1 MAYDVAALEKLIEQF
16 QKIPSIGR
24 KTAQR
29 MAFHVLDLT
38 DEQAKEFADAII
50 DAHTKIHHCS
60 LCHNLTENELCP
72 ICESA
77 NRDHTTVCVV
87 EEPRDVL
94 AMERMREYSGVYH
107 VLHGV
112 ISPMNGIGP
121 EQLTI
126 KNLVERVAE
135 GQITEVIMAT
145 NPTIEGDTTLVASWK
160 NCRVV
165 QLHMYGDFVWT
176 IHIYEG
182 ESYYLR
188 DLPNAA
194 DAVFDDWYSDS
205 SYSRK
210 APTEIDFENALAHY
224 YAKHERY

>member
-1 MAYDVAALEKLIEQF
+1 MAYDVTALEKLIEQF

-38 DEQAKEFADAII
+38 DAEAKEFADAII
-50 DAHTKIHHCS
+50 DAHTKIHHCK

-72 ICESA
+72 VCQSV
-77 NRDHTTVCVV
+77 NRDHSTVCVM

-94 AMERMREYSGVYH
+94 AMERTREFGGVYH

-126 KNLVERVAE
+126 KSLVERAASGE
-135 GQITEVIMAT
+135 IKEVIMAT
-145 NPTIEGDTTLVASWK
+145 NPTIEGDTTA
-160 NCRVV
+160 
-165 QLHMYGDFVWT
+165 MYISKLIKPFGVKVT
-176 IHIYEG
+176 RLAYGIPVG
-182 ESYYLR
+182 
-188 DLPNAA
+188 A
-194 DAVFDDWYSDS
+194 DIEYADDVTLM
-205 SYSRK
+205 R
-210 APTEIDFENALAHY
+210 ALSGRS
-224 YAKHERY
+224 EL

>member
-1 MAYDVAALEKLIEQF
+1 MAYDVSALEKLIEQF

-50 DAHTKIHHCS
+50 DAHTKIHHCA
-60 LCHNLTENELCP
+60 LCHNLTENEFCP

-77 NRDHTTVCVV
+77 SRDHTTVCVV

-94 AMERMREYSGVYH
+94 AMERMREFGGVYH

-112 ISPMNGIGP
+112 ISPMNGVGP

-126 KNLVERVAE
+126 KSLVERVAD
-135 GQITEVIMAT
+135 GNITEVIMAT
-145 NPTIEGDTTLVASWK
+145 NPTIEGDTTAMYVSKLIKPFGV
-160 NCRVV
+160 RVTR
-165 QLHMYGDFVWT
+165 LAYGIPV
-176 IHIYEG
+176 G
-182 ESYYLR
+182 
-188 DLPNAA
+188 A
-194 DAVFDDWYSDS
+194 DIEYADDVTLM
-205 SYSRK
+205 R
-210 APTEIDFENALAHY
+210 ALSGRS
-224 YAKHERY
+224 EL

>member
-60 LCHNLTENELCP
+60 ICHNLTENELCP
-72 ICESA
+72 VCASP
-77 NRDHTTVCVV
+77 NRDRSIVCVM

-94 AMERMREYSGVYH
+94 ALEKTREFNGVYH

-112 ISPMNGIGP
+112 ISPMNNIGP
-121 EQLTI
+121 DQLTI
-126 KNLVERVAE
+126 KSLVERVASGE
-135 GQITEVIMAT
+135 INEVIMAT
-145 NPTIEGDTTLVASWK
+145 NPTIEGDTTA
-160 NCRVV
+160 
-165 QLHMYGDFVWT
+165 MYISKLIKPFGVKVT
-176 IHIYEG
+176 RLAYGIPVG
-182 ESYYLR
+182 
-188 DLPNAA
+188 A
-194 DAVFDDWYSDS
+194 DIEYADDVTLM
-205 SYSRK
+205 R
-210 APTEIDFENALAHY
+210 ALSGRS
-224 YAKHERY
+224 EL

>member
-38 DEQAKEFADAII
+38 DEQAQEFADAII

-94 AMERMREYSGVYH
+94 AMERMREFSGVYH

-121 EQLTI
+121 EDITI
-126 KNLVERVAE
+126 KELLSRM
-135 GQITEVIMAT
+135 GDGKIQEVIMAT
-145 NPTIEGDTTLVASWK
+145 NPTVEGEATAMYISRLLKPMGVSVSRLAYGVPVGADLEYADEVTLLKAIEGRREL
-160 NCRVV
+160 
-165 QLHMYGDFVWT
+165 
-176 IHIYEG
+176 
-182 ESYYLR
+182 
-188 DLPNAA
+188 
-194 DAVFDDWYSDS
+194 
-205 SYSRK
+205 
-210 APTEIDFENALAHY
+210 
-224 YAKHERY
+224 